1 MSVPSFDPPQHEAHP
16 VEDDTPSL
24 PDLAEML
31 RHVAEDLALI
41 DEHLITP
48 RRGADNHGD
57 RLELH
62 SIDDAVNRAWAF
74 ARLALTGLSEHAAVT
89 L

>member
-1 MSVPSFDPPQHEAHP
+1 MSAHD

-31 RHVAEDLALI
+31 RHATEDLALI
-41 DEHLITP
+41 DEHLTSHRHGTP
-48 RRGADNHGD
+48 DHGD

-74 ARLALTGLSEHAAVT
+74 ARLALTGLTEFTAVK